1 MSGDVARPL
10 TTFLRRTFVDQ
21 VPRDHRDS
29 PRVFLR
35 RRIVALVT
43 VVIGSVVLAWSL
55 RIAPGAHSFYPATL
69 LLAAVWIVGA
79 FASGP
84 LHLGR
89 ILRHTRAERPVL
101 EPALVAAALVAVFA
115 VGGAVARQVPF
126 ARHQVAHVLD
136 HSAQGSL
143 PLIVIVTAINGIAE
157 ELFFRGAVYA
167 AIERSPAIV
176 TTAIYT
182 VVTLASG
189 NLMLAFAGLV
199 LGIVVALERRAS
211 GGILAP
217 MITHVVWSVAML
229 FVLPAL
235 F

>member
-1 MSGDVARPL
+1 MAEDVARPL
-10 TTFLRRTFVDQ
+10 TAFVRRTFVDQ

-29 PRVFLR
+29 PQVFLR

-43 VVIGSVVLAWSL
+43 VVVGAGVLAWSL

-69 LLAAVWIVGA
+69 LLAAVWIAGA

-101 EPALVAAALVAVFA
+101 EPALVALALVALFA
-115 VGGAVARQVPF
+115 VGGAIARTIPF

-143 PLIVIVTAINGIAE
+143 PLIIAVTAINGIAE
-157 ELFFRGAVYA
+157 ELFFRGALYA
-167 AIERSPAIV
+167 AIDVRPVILV
-176 TTAIYT
+176 TAIYT

-189 NLMLAFAGLV
+189 NLMLAFAALV
-199 LGIVVALERRAS
+199 LGTIVALERRAS